1 MRVIFV
7 ISDLNLGGAQRVM
20 LAVARGLFANDYDV
34 AIITLSEQVN
44 DHYKYS
50 EDITRVALNACGPS
64 KNIFEAL
71 VSNIRR
77 ICLLRAQLKSSKPD
91 VVISFLT
98 ETNILTSLALTG
110 LSIKLI
116 VCERNNIEAKPGKLI
131 WKIMLS
137 YCFRR
142 ANLITAN
149 SKNLLTQLKTKANP
163 KKLKLVQNPVD
174 LPTNKLALYKK
185 KKTIIF
191 TGRLVAQKNLQTL
204 IIAFGKLRNIQ
215 PDWDLQI
222 FGDGPDKHNLIS
234 TCNTVDLDPTSV
246 FRGIIPNCKE
256 EYLNSSIF
264 VLPSRYEGTPNSLLE
279 AMSFGCVPI
288 VSNTSDGAI
297 DYVIDDVSGMIFDF
311 NNPNCLLQKILKISN
326 SKAFHER
333 LAKNAQKSV
342 AGNSTP
348 RIIKT
353 WRELISRCHSQ

>member
-20 LAVARGLFANDYDV
+20 LAVARGLFANDYEV

-50 EDITRVALNACGPS
+50 EDITRVALNAYGPS

-91 VVISFLT
+91 IVISFLT

-149 SKNLLTQLKTKANP
+149 SKNLLTQLKTKVNP

-185 KKTIIF
+185 KK
-191 TGRLVAQKNLQTL
+191 Q
-204 IIAFGKLRNIQ
+204 
-215 PDWDLQI
+215 
-222 FGDGPDKHNLIS
+222 
-234 TCNTVDLDPTSV
+234 
-246 FRGIIPNCKE
+246 
-256 EYLNSSIF
+256 
-264 VLPSRYEGTPNSLLE
+264 
-279 AMSFGCVPI
+279 
-288 VSNTSDGAI
+288 
-297 DYVIDDVSGMIFDF
+297 
-311 NNPNCLLQKILKISN
+311 
-326 SKAFHER
+326 
-333 LAKNAQKSV
+333 
-342 AGNSTP
+342 
-348 RIIKT
+348 
-353 WRELISRCHSQ
+353 